1 MPAFKTMPET
11 VQRIEVITGVQHRR
25 RFSLEEKLRFVAES
39 NQPGMSVSFVAR
51 KHGIVPSLLFHWRR
65 RLAEGGRE
73 AVRVD
78 DEVIGAAE
86 ARQAKRAGAR
96 TGAHPRPQDYGERD
110 SARGARRRTRKK
122 TDLAADLAGRGHWPM
137 TAIA

>member
-86 ARQAKRAGAR
+86 VRKLKERVRELERVLGRKTMENEILREALDAARV
-96 TGAHPRPQDYGERD
+96 
-110 SARGARRRTRKK
+110 KK
-122 TDLAADLAGRGHWPM
+122 QISLPT
-137 TAIA
+137 